1 MADRHDRTE
10 KATGRQRQKAAE
22 KGQVARSRELVS
34 MASTGGV
41 ILVIAFWGG
50 GAVTGLSDMTRRLL
64 TLQYGMDPMGAIRA
78 AGFETLAVLLP
89 FLLSAA
95 ALAIVGSVAQGGVVM
110 KPFELRFS
118 QLNPLE
124 GLGRIFSTKGLAD
137 LGKNLL
143 KLGAGGYVTYIA
155 IRNEIAMLP
164 SLLQFEFGEAVR
176 IAGGLVLKAIL
187 TGFAFFLVISVLD
200 YFIQRWQHEKN
211 LMMTKTEVKDEY
223 KEMEGN
229 PQVKARLRSLMRD
242 LARKRMMREVP
253 KATVVITNPTH
264 LAVALKYDGKSMDAP
279 QIVAKGA
286 DYVAEKIRE
295 FARKSGVP
303 IVEDKPLAR
312 SLYKLDLGASVPQE
326 LYRAVARILAQI
338 FSRHRSAV

>member
-41 ILVIAFWGG
+41 ILTIAFWGG
-50 GAVTGLSDMTRRLL
+50 GAVRGLSDMTRRLL
-64 TLQYGMDPMGAIRA
+64 TLQYGMEPFGAIRA
-78 AGFETLAVLLP
+78 AGVEALFLLLP
-89 FLLSAA
+89 FLLAAA
-95 ALAIVGSVAQGGVVM
+95 ALAVIGSVAQGGVVL
-110 KPFELRFS
+110 KPFELKFS

-124 GLGRIFSTKGLAD
+124 GLGRIFSAKGLVE

-143 KLGAGGYVTYIA
+143 KLGVGGYVTYVA
-155 IRNEIAMLP
+155 IRNEIALLP
-164 SLLQFEFGEAVR
+164 YLLQFEFGEAVR
-176 IAGGLVLKAIL
+176 IAGGLVLKALL
-187 TGFAFFLVISVLD
+187 TGFAFFFVISVLD

-223 KEMEGN
+223 KEIEGN

-242 LARKRMMREVP
+242 LARKRMMRDVP

-295 FARKSGVP
+295 IARRNGVP
-303 IVEDKPLAR
+303 IMEDKALAR
-312 SLYKLDLGASVPQE
+312 SLYKLDLGAFVPQE

>member
-10 KATGRQRQKAAE
+10 KATGRRRQKAAE

-41 ILVIAFWGG
+41 ILAIAFWGG
-50 GAVTGLSDMTRRLL
+50 GAMTGLSDMTRRLL
-64 TLQYGMDPMGAIRA
+64 TLQYGTEPMGAIRA
-78 AGFETLAVLLP
+78 AGVETLIVLLP

-95 ALAIVGSVAQGGVVM
+95 ALAVVGSVAQGGVVM

-124 GLGRIFSTKGLAD
+124 WLGRIFSTKGLAD

-164 SLLQFEFGEAVR
+164 SLLQLEFGEAVR
-176 IAGGLVLKAIL
+176 VAGGLVLKAVL
-187 TGFAFFLVISVLD
+187 TGFAFFFVISVLD
-200 YFIQRWQHEKN
+200 YLIQRWQYEKN

-223 KEMEGN
+223 KEIEGN

-242 LARKRMMREVP
+242 LARRRMMREVP

-264 LAVALKYDGKSMDAP
+264 LAVALRYDGKSMDAP

-286 DYVAEKIRE
+286 DYVAEKIRGI
-295 FARKSGVP
+295 ARRSGVP

-312 SLYKLDLGASVPQE
+312 SLYKLDLGAFVPQE

>member
-1 MADRHDRTE
+1 MSDRHDRTE

-22 KGQVARSRELVS
+22 KGQIARSRELVS

-41 ILVIAFWGG
+41 ILMITFWGG
-50 GAVTGLSDMTRRLL
+50 GAMTSLSDMMRRLL
-64 TLQYGMDPMGAIRA
+64 SLQYGMEPIGAIRA
-78 AGFETLAVLLP
+78 AGVETIFVLLP
-89 FLLSAA
+89 FLLAAA
-95 ALAIVGSVAQGGVVM
+95 ALAIIGSVAQGGVVM
-110 KPFELRFS
+110 KPFELKFS

-124 GLGRIFSTKGLAD
+124 GLKRIFSVKGLVE

-143 KLGAGGYVTYIA
+143 KLSVGGYVMYIA
-155 IRNEIAMLP
+155 VRNEIAVLP

-176 IAGGLVLKAIL
+176 VGGGLVVKAIL
-187 TGFAFFLVISVLD
+187 TGFSFFFVISVLD
-200 YFIQRWQHEKN
+200 YFIQRWQHEQS

-223 KEMEGN
+223 KEIEGN
-229 PQVKARLRSLMRD
+229 PQVKARLRTLMRD
-242 LARKRMMREVP
+242 LARKRMMRDVP

-279 QIVAKGA
+279 KIVAKGA
-286 DYVAEKIRE
+286 DLVAEKIRE
-295 FARKSGVP
+295 IARRNGVP
-303 IVEDKPLAR
+303 IIEDKPLAR
-312 SLYKLDLGASVPQE
+312 SLYKLDLGATVPEE